1 MKNFLRNMASLIVA
15 VAMNMAALIIVV
27 AMSMTALII
36 VVAMITIFV
45 AVIWTNR
52 WFLIKKA
59 IVILAYTA
67 IIGMVGLL
75 LHLSNK
81 KVSKTA
87 LPSFFCT
94 KKIKYSKLSGRKY
107 RYAKHSTALPQCIRF
122 RC

>member
-15 VAMNMAALIIVV
+15 VSMN
-27 AMSMTALII
+27 MTALII

-81 KVSKTA
+81 KGK
-87 LPSFFCT
+87 
-94 KKIKYSKLSGRKY
+94 
-107 RYAKHSTALPQCIRF
+107 
-122 RC
+122 

>member
-1 MKNFLRNMASLIVA
+1 MKNLLKNMTALIVA

-45 AVIWTNR
+45 AVVWTNR

-67 IIGMVGLL
+67 IVGMIGLL

-81 KVSKTA
+81 KSK
-87 LPSFFCT
+87 
-94 KKIKYSKLSGRKY
+94 
-107 RYAKHSTALPQCIRF
+107 
-122 RC
+122 